1 MLQRGYC
8 KMSLRNG
15 KVKSD
20 IPPPKRQYNKAKQQA
35 KPQEEP
41 SDDESITLA
50 LEESF
55 ENIAVSEIVARVE
68 IETRDESEDN
78 LTLDEYDR
86 PIPRD
91 NPQFYDSIDREIEA
105 RDEILEQEVKNKSRK
120 GMNKP
125 SIYKPISE
133 RDYVFQ
139 SGNIILNKMI

>member
-1 MLQRGYC
+1 
-8 KMSLRNG
+8 MSLRNG

-35 KPQEEP
+35 KLQAKPQEEP

-55 ENIAVSEIVARVE
+55 E
-68 IETRDESEDN
+68 TSEDN

-139 SGNIILNKMI
+139 SGNIIMNKKI